1 MQRPRVRSRVRLPGE
16 CMSAVEPHEPPGAG
30 PSKDDSGE
38 SERSALRRI
47 DDSLVP
53 RLQAVARAV
62 ARVLGLPAR
71 GLRAVDGWIGGGR
84 PARAVREHRG
94 MAAFLTVALAF
105 GAVAVHA
112 QRYPQLQEEARQ
124 AAADADA
131 PTAGDAGQPLGDA
144 VVPGGGNDE
153 ETTGVVGPLAGS
165 RVDPYLEERR
175 AALAA
180 VEDQER
186 TAVISFTGF
195 LAPEEVVE
203 VVGGATVH
211 LAQYRLP
218 ERTPRPA
225 ELEVDDQGLV
235 AAVDDTIA
243 ELVADLRVEEDEV
256 ASTLESGVEDEAF
269 RADYEARLDE
279 LKGLRNTL
287 SSDPA
292 IVFAVVVTAPVTA
305 LRGMA
310 DDEAVRLVDLAP
322 VDADVSS
329 TTFFGVLP
337 GDRDRFGFGR
347 PT

>member
-1 MQRPRVRSRVRLPGE
+1 
-16 CMSAVEPHEPPGAG
+16 MSAVEPHEPSGAG
-30 PSKDDSGE
+30 PSKDDSSE

-47 DDSLVP
+47 DDLLVP
-53 RLQAVARAV
+53 RLQAAARAV
-62 ARVLGLPAR
+62 ARVLGLPGR
-71 GLRAVDGWIGGGR
+71 GLRALDGWFGAGR
-84 PARAVREHRG
+84 PARTVRQHRG
-94 MAAFLTVALAF
+94 LAAFLTVALAF

-112 QRYPQLQEEARQ
+112 ERYPRLQEAARQ
-124 AAADADA
+124 AAADVDE
-131 PTAGDAGQPLGDA
+131 TAGGDAGQPVGDA
-144 VVPGGGNDE
+144 VVPGGGNDVD
-153 ETTGVVGPLAGS
+153 TTGVVGPLAGA
-165 RVDPYLEERR
+165 RVDPYLDERR

-180 VEDQER
+180 TEEGQR
-186 TAVISFTGF
+186 TAVVSFTEF

-203 VVGGATVH
+203 VVGDARVH

-225 ELEVDDQGLV
+225 ELEVGDEGLV
-235 AAVDDTIA
+235 AAVEGTIA
-243 ELVADLRVEEDEV
+243 SLVADLRVEEDEV

-292 IVFAVVVTAPVTA
+292 IVFAVVVTAPVA
-305 LRGMA
+305 ELREMA
-310 DDEAVRLVDLAP
+310 DDAAVRLVDLAP
-322 VDADVSS
+322 IETEVAS